1 MATIDTLSIDIKSN
15 SKAAVNGINALI
27 TSLSRL
33 KSATR
38 DGAGLGGLNDKLKS
52 LSGTLGGLRISSQR
66 ASGGYVDLWA
76 KMSLV
81 NSATRK
87 LVSSLGYAITESNK
101 YIEDLNLFTVSMG
114 EYADDAQRYAEKVSE
129 VMGIDP
135 AQFMRNQGVF
145 MTISKGFGVSAD
157 RAAIMSKNLTQL
169 GYDLSSFFNI
179 SYEDSM
185 KKLTSAISGEL
196 EPIRRL
202 GYDLSK
208 ARLKQEALNLGIH
221 KSFLDMTQAEKAQLR
236 YHAIMTQVT
245 AVQGDMARTLDAP
258 SNQLRVLSAQAVQC
272 ARAFGNIFIP
282 ALNAVLPVAIA
293 VMKVLRGLAESIAG
307 LFGFKLPKVDMSS
320 IKTGA
325 AALGDMSDAAK
336 GTAGGLGKA
345 GEAAKKL
352 KNSLLGID
360 ELNVLSKD
368 SDNAGSGR
376 GSGGAGGAGGGS
388 EFDFDLPTYDFLGN
402 AINSKVDK
410 IKGIIEGAIKEIMVV
425 LAAASL
431 VIGIILV
438 ATGANIPLGLGLI
451 AIGAYTLGKEI
462 AVNWD
467 SMSKPLADLLHFLT
481 GLIAGFAL
489 AVGAVLVFTGA
500 NIPLGVALMV
510 LGAVSLA
517 ASLAINWYKLEGK
530 FKGILQTLDLML
542 GAAFLTLGAI
552 LTLTGVNIPLGIA
565 LLAKGALDLVSAAD
579 EKWDFLPDKVR
590 DIIAGIDAVVGI
602 AFLTLGA
609 VIAFSGV
616 NIPLGIGLLA
626 TGALQ
631 LATMNPVAW
640 ERLPNE
646 IKAKIAVIEAII
658 GLSLLFIGTV
668 LALSGINVPLG
679 IGLMA
684 GGAIELATTSVL
696 NWNQLS
702 DDTKRIISDIEAA
715 VGGALLAI
723 GAILAFSGANI
734 LLGLGMIAIGAVVLA
749 SAVGLNWDKLNE
761 DVVQAIASLAEV
773 LGTAS
778 LVMGAILAFS
788 GFNIPLGIVLM
799 GAGAALLVTAA
810 ALNWN
815 KLPAQLR
822 EALTTVLVVTGMI
835 ALVIGIILVMGG
847 LLPLGIALIAIG
859 ATSLFTAV
867 AVNWN
872 FIKDKIQENWG
883 AFVFAGVVLVVLG
896 ILLCFATLLPLGI
909 GLIAAGA
916 GVLATAIALTP
927 DGVKKEITNTLD
939 SIKKVVDD
947 NRVAIGLIMCLTVVG
962 LPLGIGLLVDE
973 FAKSSK
979 TTTIDKLALPNLTQE
994 QLDEI
999 QARYDKFR
1007 ANSVTTMTEAGR
1019 ETVNG
1024 YVRGISERQP
1034 EALEAMR
1041 RWGESASSTFKE
1053 PLKIHSPSK
1062 VFYEHGE
1069 NTVQGF
1075 ANGISER
1082 NIDSRNSITSWAENI
1097 KEWFIDNSL
1106 GGINSSTFSTYGNDV
1121 IEGFRI
1127 KINSAYP
1134 NSKESVV
1141 TWANS
1146 IREWFTDSSAGGI
1159 NNDTFQGY
1167 ANNTIDG
1174 FKEKIGNSYTNTEP
1188 NMNRWANEIKRWF
1201 NSIVSEKAFGEIAYD
1216 TIKGFKNEIS
1226 SRYTDTQSN
1235 METFGIK
1242 VKGWFTQHASGDS
1255 FYKVASDVIDGFKR
1269 GIGELYS
1276 TCKNSISNWG
1286 SSIISWFKDTL
1297 DVNSPSK
1304 KFYEIGK
1311 FTVDGFNLAI
1321 SKEGKTSK
1329 EMVQNW
1335 AESFTNI
1342 SPKIALLVDTSEVEN
1357 YNPVQS
1363 YSKNIP
1369 VGIKNSYQ
1377 VGIDDFSD
1385 GMEKLYKTYI
1395 EPKLNQIADDMKRQ
1409 ADRQE
1414 QTIVQVGNRT
1424 IAEAVTTQRQADGYV
1439 FTV

>member
-33 KSATR
+33 RSATR
-38 DGAGLGGLNDKLKS
+38 DGAGLGGLSDKLRS
-52 LSGTLGGLRISSQR
+52 LSGTLGSLRVSSQR

-76 KMSLV
+76 KMNLV
-81 NSATRK
+81 NSVTRK
-87 LVSSLGYAITESNK
+87 LVSNLGYAITESNK

-114 EYADDAQRYAEKVSE
+114 EYADEAQRYAEEVSDI
-129 VMGIDP
+129 MGIDP
-135 AQFMRNQGVF
+135 AQFMRHQGVF

-236 YHAIMTQVT
+236 YRAIMTQVT

-258 SNQLRVLSAQAVQC
+258 SNQLRVLSAQAAQC

-293 VMKVLRGLAESIAG
+293 VMKVLRGVAESIAG

-368 SDNAGSGR
+368 SDNAGGSR
-376 GSGGAGGAGGGS
+376 GAGGAGGAGGGS
-388 EFDFDLPTYDFLGN
+388 EFDFDLPAYDFLGN
-402 AINSKVDK
+402 AISSKVDK
-410 IKGIIEGAIKEIMVV
+410 IKGIIEGAIKEIMVI

-431 VIGIILV
+431 VVGIILV

-481 GLIAGFAL
+481 GLIAGFSL

-517 ASLAINWYKLEGK
+517 ASLTINWYKLEGD
-530 FKGILQTLDLML
+530 FKGILQTLDIVL
-542 GAAFLTLGAI
+542 GTAFLTLGAI
-552 LTLTGVNIPLGIA
+552 LTLTGINIPLGVA
-565 LLAKGALDLVSAAD
+565 LLAKGALDLISSAD

-590 DIIAGIDAVVGI
+590 DVIAGVDAVVGV

-631 LATMNPVAW
+631 LATTSTVAW
-640 ERLPNE
+640 GRLPDE
-646 IKAKIAVIEAII
+646 IKAKIAIVEAII
-658 GLSLLFIGTV
+658 GLSLLFVGAV
-668 LALSGINVPLG
+668 LALSGINIPLG
-679 IGLMA
+679 LGLMA
-684 GGAIELATTSVL
+684 GGAIELATISVL

-702 DDTKRIISDIEAA
+702 DDVKRIISDIEAV

-749 SAVGLNWDKLNE
+749 SAVGLNWDKLKEN
-761 DVVQAIASLAEV
+761 VAQAIATLAEV

-799 GAGAALLVTAA
+799 GVGAALLVTAA

-822 EALTTVLVVTGMI
+822 EVLTTVLVVTGMI
-835 ALVIGIILVMGG
+835 ALVIGVILVMGG
-847 LLPLGIALIAIG
+847 ILPLGIALIAIG
-859 ATSLFTAV
+859 AASLFTAV
-867 AVNWN
+867 AVNWD
-872 FIKDKIQENWG
+872 FIKNGIQEHWG
-883 AFVFAGVVLVVLG
+883 AFVFAGVVLVVIG
-896 ILLCFATLLPLGI
+896 ILLCLAMLLPLGI

-916 GVLATAIALTP
+916 GVLAAAVALTP
-927 DGVKKEITNTLD
+927 DGVKKEIED
-939 SIKKVVDD
+939 SLKLIEKVVDD
-947 NRVAIGLIMCLTVVG
+947 NKIAIGLILCLTVVG
-962 LPLGIGLLVDE
+962 LPVGIGLLATE
-973 FAKSSK
+973 FGKSAGSAS
-979 TTTIDKLALPNLTQE
+979 IDKNALPNLTQE
-994 QLDEI
+994 QLDTVQNRLEN
-999 QARYDKFR
+999 FR
-1007 ANSVTTMTEAGR
+1007 TNSVNTMTAAGR
-1019 ETVNG
+1019 ESVNG
-1024 YVRGISERQP
+1024 FVNGISENQP
-1034 EALEAMR
+1034 NSALAVTA
-1041 RWGESASSTFKE
+1041 WSNDVSAEFKV
-1053 PLKIHSPSK
+1053 PLKIYSPSRL
-1062 VFYEHGE
+1062 FYEYGE
-1069 NTVQGF
+1069 NTIQGF
-1075 ANGISER
+1075 ANGISDK
-1082 NIDSRNSITSWAENI
+1082 NVSTKDSITSWAENI
-1097 KEWFIDNSL
+1097 KEWFVNDSS
-1106 GGINSSTFSTYGNDV
+1106 GGINLATFGSYASNV
-1121 IEGFRI
+1121 IEGFRN
-1127 KINSAYP
+1127 KISVSYSDSKNSIT
-1134 NSKESVV
+1134 
-1141 TWANS
+1141 TWAS
-1146 IREWFTDSSAGGI
+1146 DIKKWFTDSSEGGV
-1159 NNDTFQGY
+1159 NNDTFQSY
-1167 ANNTIDG
+1167 ANNTIEG
-1174 FKEKIGNSYTNTEP
+1174 FRDKIGYSYTNTEP
-1188 NMNRWANEIKRWF
+1188 NINKWAEEIKRWF
-1201 NSIVSEKAFGEIAYD
+1201 SSIASEKVFGDFAYD
-1216 TIKGFKNEIS
+1216 TIKGFKNEIGTK
-1226 SRYTDTQSN
+1226 YTESQQN
-1235 METFGIK
+1235 METFGSK
-1242 VKGWFTQHASGDS
+1242 VKEWFTQHVSSDS
-1255 FYKVASDVIDGFKR
+1255 FYKVASDVIEGFKK
-1269 GIGELYS
+1269 GIGELYE
-1276 TCKNSISNWG
+1276 TCKNNISSWG
-1286 SSIISWFKDTL
+1286 SSIIDWFKDTL

-1304 KFYEIGK
+1304 EFYEIGK
-1311 FTVDGFNLAI
+1311 FTVEGFNLAI
-1321 SKEGKTSK
+1321 DKEGRSSRD
-1329 EMVQNW
+1329 MVQSW
-1335 AESFTNI
+1335 AESFTDI
-1342 SPKIALLVDTSEVEN
+1342 SPKVSLMVDPSEVEN

-1363 YSKNIP
+1363 YSKSIP
-1369 VGIKNSYQ
+1369 VGVKNSYQ
-1377 VGIDDFSD
+1377 VDVDDFAD
-1385 GMEKLYKTYI
+1385 GMERLYRIYV
-1395 EPKLNQIADDMKRQ
+1395 EPKLNQIADDMRRQ
-1409 ADRQE
+1409 ADKKE

-1424 IAEAVTTQRQADGYV
+1424 ITEAVATQRQADGYV